1 MAKTLELQFDTRDN
15 KPFSITLSDPVEP
28 VNPASIAAAMDA
40 IIAQNCFTTSG
51 GDVIAKKGA
60 RLVERN
66 ENDIVIS

>member
-1 MAKTLELQFDTRDN
+1 MAKTLELQFNTEDN

-28 VNPASIAAAMDA
+28 VDPAAVSTAMDA

-51 GDVIAKKGA
+51 GDVVAKKGA
-60 RLVERN
+60 RIIERN